1 MKDAR
6 HPLEHLSL
14 DTIEY
19 MAARLGFGGDDGWVM
34 YDPRR
39 ERIFGA
45 CRRRLGTDRL
55 REAVAE
61 VIA

>member
-19 MAARLGFGGDDGWVM
+19 MAAPVDSMIRSV
-34 YDPRR
+34 
-39 ERIFGA
+39 
-45 CRRRLGTDRL
+45 
-55 REAVAE
+55 
-61 VIA
+61 